1 MVELINKV
9 LSQTDVECRLS
20 FPTASLWAI
29 PIPQG
34 QNAVEFQATSAGNNQ
49 ENWNFRLSVRS
60 SNIDDKYKKPELTG
74 DWLRFVREKSLR
86 KGNKIILTMEVEANG
101 VRHYNIGAQMK
112 LMGLGFQ
119 FHDGLFTKF

>member
-29 PIPQG
+29 PIPLG

-49 ENWNFRLSVRS
+49 EHWNFRLYVRS

-101 VRHYNIGAQMK
+101 VRHYNIGAEMK
-112 LMGLGFQ
+112 LMGSWIPIP
-119 FHDGLFTKF
+119 